1 MSFANK
7 KTGIEIPDRMRI
19 KLKKFQRKVWI
30 IKLAE
35 GLLAAAFGLLVS
47 YLLVFVLDRFFDTP
61 AVIRTAILIAGA
73 LGLGVWFPLVCHK
86 WIWKSRRLEQ
96 VARLLK
102 YKFPRLGDHL
112 LGIIQLVNNEQESHR
127 SEALTRAALA
137 QVDEETKNRE
147 FGDAVPYPKHRR
159 WALIAGIP
167 AVIAAAALV
176 LVPSAGNNALMRWLM
191 PWKHTPRYT
200 FAQIESLPESLV
212 VPIAEKSSLS
222 ATLSSDT
229 QWSPKSGSAFVSGTD
244 LSALQENGQ
253 YGFELPPLKEGSRL
267 NVSIGDLSLIHI

>member
-35 GLLAAAFGLLVS
+35 GLLAAAFGLLVY

-61 AVIRTAILIAGA
+61 AVIRTAILIGGA

-86 WIWKSRRLEQ
+86 WIWKSRGLEQ

-137 QVDEETKNRE
+137 QVDEETKDRE

-167 AVIAAAALV
+167 ALIAAAALV
-176 LVPSAGNNALMRWLM
+176 LMPAAGNNALCLL
-191 PWKHTPRYT
+191 YT
-200 FAQIESLPESLV
+200 
-212 VPIAEKSSLS
+212 
-222 ATLSSDT
+222 SD
-229 QWSPKSGSAFVSGTD
+229 AAD
-244 LSALQENGQ
+244 E
-253 YGFELPPLKEGSRL
+253 
-267 NVSIGDLSLIHI
+267 